1 MAPTSEPGNKPGNN
15 TAQAGRL
22 YAAANPA
29 AISMR
34 AELAELRTYKNLLQ
48 MLVARE
54 LKVRYKNSVLGF
66 VWSIVP
72 PLLQVL
78 VFSFLAR
85 SGFGATVENYGAY
98 LLCGLI
104 PWTFFSTATQD
115 ASMSLLVNYTIIK
128 KIYFPR
134 EAIPLANVISNF
146 VHFML
151 GWAVYFGAFAVLLP
165 LIGHAIGTK
174 LGIPL
179 LPRMLWF
186 PVITFF
192 EVLLVTGLA
201 LWVSALNVFYED
213 VKFILQTVFQLAFF
227 VVPVLFPTDVIF
239 YSSHIMANHRWLFTL
254 YMLNPITAFID
265 AYRHMLLEPIW
276 PIQFNAK
283 LATPLHPN
291 GPQPLPMQWGT
302 FVGACLISVL
312 VAYSGYWY
320 FNRRKWQFTE
330 RP

>member
-1 MAPTSEPGNKPGNN
+1 MATMPEQSVELMVEPVPG
-15 TAQAGRL
+15 GRL
-22 YAAANPA
+22 YTARGTATV
-29 AISMR
+29 SMR
-34 AELAELRTYKNLLQ
+34 AELAELWRYKNLLR

-54 LKVRYKNSVLGF
+54 LKIRYKNSALGF

-72 PLLQVL
+72 PLMQVF

-85 SGFGATVENYGAY
+85 TAFGATVHNYSAY

-115 ASMSLLVNYTIIK
+115 ASMSLLVNYTIIR

-146 VHFML
+146 VHFIM
-151 GWAVYFGAFAVLLP
+151 GWAVYFVAFAVVLRP
-165 LIGHAIGTK
+165 FGA
-174 LGIPL
+174 GIPL

-186 PVITFF
+186 PVITLF

-227 VVPVLFPTDVIF
+227 VVPVLFPADVIF
-239 YSSHIMANHRWLFTL
+239 YSKTMQAHPWLFKL

-265 AYRHMLLEPIW
+265 AYRHMLLDSLRPA
-276 PIQFNAK
+276 QYNKA
-283 LATPLHPN
+283 LATPLN
-291 GPQPLPMQWGT
+291 LLGPPPLPMPWDT
-302 FVGACLISVL
+302 FIGACLISIL
-312 VAYSGYWY
+312 IAYSGYWY
-320 FNRRKWQFTE
+320 FNKRKWQFVE
-330 RP
+330 RA